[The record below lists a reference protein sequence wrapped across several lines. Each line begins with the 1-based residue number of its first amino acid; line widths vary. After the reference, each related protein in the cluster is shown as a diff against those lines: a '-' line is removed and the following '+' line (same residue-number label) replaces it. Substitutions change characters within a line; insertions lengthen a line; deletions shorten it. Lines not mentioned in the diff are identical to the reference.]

1 MGKNEFVCKRCGKC
15 CVHAIPQ
22 FEEDE
27 YIKVRDIAL
36 QKGITFIRMNHE
48 DGPIYFTSKTFGR
61 VIDCLQ
67 GRGKSIGG
75 EPIFKC
81 EFLEYDNDR
90 KARCSIY
97 DLRPEVCRAFGLN
110 SKDITKRCLNL

>member
-1 MGKNEFVCKRCGKC
+1 MGKKEFVCRRCGKC

-27 YIKVRDIAL
+27 YIRVRNIAL
-36 QKGITFIRMNHE
+36 QKGITFIRRDHE

-61 VIDCLQ
+61 MLACLQ
-67 GRGKSIGG
+67 GKGESIDG
-75 EPIFKC
+75 EPVFLC
-81 EFLEYDNDR
+81 EFLEYDSNG
-90 KARCSIY
+90 KTSCSIY
-97 DLRPEVCRAFGLN
+97 DLRPQVCRVFGLD